1 MLVPAD
7 ELRRSIEKWREE
19 APAAESLA
27 DID

>member
-7 ELRRSIEKWREE
+7 DLRLRIEKWREE
-19 APAAESLA
+19 APAAHSLA